1 MILDIILPIVKLIMQ
16 FRNEINNKTYWA
28 ATIIRYNIA
37 LRFADD
43 NRNIDADNDS
53 DNEINNEINEV
64 NIIIIIATDD
74 VAALRHIN
82 SQINI
87 DKIND

>member
-1 MILDIILPIVKLIMQ
+1 M
-16 FRNEINNKTYWA
+16 
-28 ATIIRYNIA
+28 IIRYNIA

-64 NIIIIIATDD
+64 NIIIIIAPDD
-74 VAALRHIN
+74 VVALRHVN

-87 DKIND
+87 DKINE

>member
-1 MILDIILPIVKLIMQ
+1 MILDVILPIVKLIMQ

-74 VAALRHIN
+74 VAALRHVN
-82 SQINI
+82 S
-87 DKIND
+87 

>member
-1 MILDIILPIVKLIMQ
+1 M
-16 FRNEINNKTYWA
+16 
-28 ATIIRYNIA
+28 IIRYNIA

-43 NRNIDADNDS
+43 DWNIDADNDS

-64 NIIIIIATDD
+64 NIIIIIAPDD
-74 VAALRHIN
+74 VAALRHVN

-87 DKIND
+87 DKINE